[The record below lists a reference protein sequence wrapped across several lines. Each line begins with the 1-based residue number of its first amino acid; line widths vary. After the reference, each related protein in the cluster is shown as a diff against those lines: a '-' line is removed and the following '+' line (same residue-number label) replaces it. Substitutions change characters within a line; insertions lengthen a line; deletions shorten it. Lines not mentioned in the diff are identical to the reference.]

1 MWRLMGSCFP
11 GGSFWRLV
19 STGSVAFAWVF
30 VRVVWKGRRSMG
42 RQQERV
48 AARRAIHEAR
58 VARLQQ
64 QRERESVLTD
74 LAVRVQVEL
83 RSGAK
88 ALAEAEARAGA
99 LIEEMVTVHGLT
111 ATQVAEWC
119 AGGLSVREVGR
130 LRRLTAS
137 TRDDQ

>member
-1 MWRLMGSCFP
+1 
-11 GGSFWRLV
+11 
-19 STGSVAFAWVF
+19 
-30 VRVVWKGRRSMG
+30 MG

-64 QRERESVLTD
+64 QRERESALTD

-83 RSGAK
+83 RTGAK
-88 ALAEAEARAGA
+88 ALAEAEMRAGA

-119 AGGLSVREVGR
+119 ADGLSVREVGR

-137 TRDDQ
+137 KRDGQ

>member
-1 MWRLMGSCFP
+1 
-11 GGSFWRLV
+11 
-19 STGSVAFAWVF
+19 
-30 VRVVWKGRRSMG
+30 MG

-64 QRERESVLTD
+64 QREREAALTD

-83 RSGAK
+83 RTGAR

-99 LIEEMVTVHGLT
+99 LIEEMMTVHGLT

-130 LRRLTAS
+130 LRRLDPHQDATGGTS
-137 TRDDQ
+137 GE